1 MSRPVKTLVGL
12 LALWLASPLPAST
25 LPGALGPSDVGRIVE
40 IIGIPA
46 VARPLRSAE
55 AYATWPGL
63 KLGFEVLAIGERGL
77 NLLGNGTGTLPN
89 LSPVPRLY
97 LSKGLFYDS
106 EITISFFPTSEV
118 NPVATLG
125 VIFKYCFYQ
134 EQADWLS
141 IAGYLG
147 FTDVEAF
154 RSQYHG
160 TDIEV
165 GVILSKDYVRMKP
178 YLGLA
183 ILVARGEVDRALLAS
198 RVTDNDAWQSTLHAF
213 LGTEFELPLTFGAQ
227 VDLFNLSLGA
237 SFFVGKKF

>member
-1 MSRPVKTLVGL
+1 MSRPAIPLAL
-12 LALWLASPLPAST
+12 LALWLAAPLSAST
-25 LPGALGPSDVGRIVE
+25 LPGALGPSDVGRVVE
-40 IIGIPA
+40 IVGVPS
-46 VARPLRSAE
+46 VARPMRSAE
-55 AYATWPGL
+55 SYSTWPGL
-63 KLGFEVLAIGERGL
+63 KLGFEVFTLGERGL
-77 NLLGNGTGTLPN
+77 NSLGNGTGTLPG

-97 LSKGLFYDS
+97 LSKGLFYDT
-106 EITISFFPTSEV
+106 EITLSFFPTSEV

-160 TDIEV
+160 TDVEI
-165 GVILSKDYVRMKP
+165 GVIFSKDWVRMKP
-178 YLGLA
+178 YLGLGVLA
-183 ILVARGEVDRALLAS
+183 ARGEVDRALLATG
-198 RVTDNDAWQSTLHAF
+198 VTDNDAWVSTLHAF
-213 LGTEFELPLTFGAQ
+213 LGTEIELPLTFGAQ